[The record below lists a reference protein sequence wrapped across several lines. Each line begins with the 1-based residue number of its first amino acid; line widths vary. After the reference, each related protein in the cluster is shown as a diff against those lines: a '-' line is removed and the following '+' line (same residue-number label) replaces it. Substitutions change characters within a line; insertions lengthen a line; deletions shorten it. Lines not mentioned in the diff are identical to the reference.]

1 MSCLTLLTG
10 FQESPIFVLYVGVGM
25 RRSLMRLLI
34 LVQDLRALALS
45 LFSSAI
51 NWAVVLPCR
60 TSRSFRMYP
69 WIPRANCWSRDWKK
83 APQNITSNLR
93 IKTSNNHLKAASKNA
108 KYFHASSIQELSQV
122 TEFAMNVVLTW
133 SSLKSSGLSV
143 KKDDIWATVWKA

>member
-1 MSCLTLLTG
+1 MELSKPLLYLPCGGAYTPAPPALPRLPPPPPPTRMGVLANFFFDWPLSDLSAEGLSLNWIDFLFRASLLTG

-69 WIPRANCWSRDWKK
+69 
-83 APQNITSNLR
+83 
-93 IKTSNNHLKAASKNA
+93 
-108 KYFHASSIQELSQV
+108 
-122 TEFAMNVVLTW
+122 
-133 SSLKSSGLSV
+133 
-143 KKDDIWATVWKA
+143 